1 MAWTGR
7 DVALTSKTGNNTVV
21 FVSGGEVGWVDRAFT
36 GLYGLVF
43 GAPFLLGAHLVVL
56 APLQLAGA
64 VRGLAPP

>member
-1 MAWTGR
+1 M
-7 DVALTSKTGNNTVV
+7 
-21 FVSGGEVGWVDRAFT
+21 GWVDRAFT